1 LLEYHTNYL
10 SFLYF
15 LQEVFMSL
23 ELELRLE
30 GQEANEETLS
40 DLMDWLADADI
51 EGLTIR
57 RKKLPPIEGNMS
69 AEFDSTTLVMLFLAI
84 PPAMHATGALINAIR
99 TWLDMKKKA
108 VSVNAGLTNAGEE
121 LENNASEDLKKI
133 EAQIQAQLAE
143 IKAKRYKGKK

>member
-1 LLEYHTNYL
+1 
-10 SFLYF
+10 
-15 LQEVFMSL
+15 MSL

-30 GQEANEETLS
+30 GQDANEDTLS

-69 AEFDSTTLVMLFLAI
+69 TAFDSTTLVMLFLAI
-84 PPAMHATGALINAIR
+84 PPAIHATRELINAIHN
-99 TWLDMKKKA
+99 WLDMKNKA
-108 VSVNAGLTNAGEE
+108 VSMNAGLTRAGEELANNAGEE
-121 LENNASEDLKKI
+121 LKKI

-143 IKAKRYKGKK
+143 IKAKRYNKGKK